1 MLLSMTGFGDARLET
16 DEVTVRVEIRA
27 VNNRHLKLSCRLP
40 DGYAAL
46 EARLEA
52 LVRQDVHRG
61 AIQLNLLVERPPSAQ
76 DYQINVP
83 ILAGYYRQ
91 LAAIRQQLAAS
102 DDVRL
107 DALLVLPGVVQET
120 DEPHPDLES
129 EWPLIEQT
137 VKLSLERLNTMRQRE
152 GEAMEADLRA
162 NAQTIQGE
170 LEQIRVR
177 VPEIIQGYQTRLTE
191 RLNALLE
198 PYDLQIE
205 PSDIVKEVGLFS
217 DRMDISEEIVRLASH
232 LDQFETILANE
243 DSAGRKLDFL
253 IQEMLRETNTIGSKA
268 GDAQTARHVVQIK
281 TNIERLREMVQNIE

>member
-1 MLLSMTGFGDARLET
+1 MTGFGDARLET
-16 DEVTVRVEIRA
+16 EDVTVRVEIRA
-27 VNNRHLKLSCRLP
+27 VNNRHLKLSCRVP
-40 DGYAAL
+40 DGYVAL

-52 LVRQDVHRG
+52 LVRQDVRRG
-61 AIQLNLLVERPPSAQ
+61 AIQLNLQMERPPSVQ

-83 ILAGYYRQ
+83 ILAGYYKQ
-91 LAAIRQQLAAS
+91 LAAIQQQLAAS
-102 DDVRL
+102 EEVRL
-107 DALLVLPGVVQET
+107 DALLALPGIVQEAV
-120 DEPHPDLES
+120 EPHPDLEN
-129 EWPLIEQT
+129 EWPLIERA
-137 VKLSLERLNTMRQRE
+137 VKLSLQRLNTMRQRE
-152 GEAMEADLRA
+152 GEAMETDLRT
-162 NAQTIQGE
+162 NARTIQSE
-170 LEQIRVR
+170 LEQIRIR

-191 RLNALLE
+191 RLNSLLE

-205 PSDIVKEVGLFS
+205 PSDIVKEVGVFS

-232 LDQFETILANE
+232 LDQFETILASE